1 MKRNMTISLAV
12 LVLVSSGSAF
22 AQSAPS
28 LAQSGPWK
36 ALLGQWEGEGG
47 GAPGQGNG
55 WMSFAAEL
63 GGRLLVRKNHVEFPA
78 EGGRPGSIHDDLL
91 IVYQESTTALRADY
105 FDNEGHIIRYQVSAA
120 ADGQKVVFV
129 SPVSPSAP
137 RYRMTTILLPDDR
150 VRITF
155 EVAPPG
161 KPEGFTKY
169 TDGLARRKK

>member
-1 MKRNMTISLAV
+1 MKRNLMIVTAALL
-12 LVLVSSGSAF
+12 LVAGGQAF
-22 AQSAPS
+22 AQASSPF
-28 LAQSGPWK
+28 AQSGPWK

-63 GGRLLVRKNHVEFPA
+63 GGRILVRKNHVEFPA
-78 EGGRPGSIHDDLL
+78 EGGRPASIHDDLL
-91 IVYQESTTALRADY
+91 IVYQESPAALRADY
-105 FDNEGHIIRYQVSAA
+105 FDNEGHIIRYQVSVA